1 MTVPTLVIGVDPGM
15 TTGVA
20 AFGIGFG
27 TAITRPRALQCS
39 HDWAL
44 ELVERELAEAELQDL
59 PRVLAVERFVIRARA
74 ARSATPVAGE
84 ITRKLIGDI
93 QTLGERHGARTVLH
107 SAADVKPWGTDRR
120 LDAAGLLAP
129 CVGMGHARDAARHA
143 LFSAV
148 QTAGLPD
155 PLTLRTRAPR

>member
-1 MTVPTLVIGVDPGM
+1 MTVPTLVIGVDPGV
-15 TTGVA
+15 TTGLA
-20 AFGIGFG
+20 TFGFG
-27 TAITRPRALQCS
+27 FGPAITRPRALQCS
-39 HDWAL
+39 HDWTL
-44 ELVERELAEAELQDL
+44 ELVERELAEGVRSA
-59 PRVLAVERFVIRARA
+59 RVVLAVERFVIRARA

-84 ITRKLIGDI
+84 ITRKLIGDL
-93 QTLGERHGARTVLH
+93 QTLGEQYGARTVLH